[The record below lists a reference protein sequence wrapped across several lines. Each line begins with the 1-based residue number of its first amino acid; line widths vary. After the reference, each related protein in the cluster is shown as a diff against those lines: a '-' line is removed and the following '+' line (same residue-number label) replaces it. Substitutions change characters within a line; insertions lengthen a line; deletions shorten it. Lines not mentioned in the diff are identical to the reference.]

1 MHRVWEHGI
10 EMELCRK
17 NTQNCQVK
25 TFDRAKA
32 YARDAELF
40 DIGLDAIR

>member
-1 MHRVWEHGI
+1 MHHVWEHGI

-17 NTQNCQVK
+17 NTQKVK
-25 TFDRAKA
+25 TFDSAKA
-32 YARDAELF
+32 YARDAKLF